1 MGWVYTSI
9 KIEGAFFYLEGNGRR
24 KRAGRMLFAAPGPP
38 QVTAAAGKLGG
49 DLRRCGVRESQRGR
63 GCSRARELKVG
74 LYGVLCFSLKVMGV
88 GRRAA
93 GGPVSE

>member
-24 KRAGRMLFAAPGPP
+24 KHAGRMLSAAPGPP

-49 DLRRCGVRESQRGR
+49 DVAS
-63 GCSRARELKVG
+63 AV
-74 LYGVLCFSLKVMGV
+74 
-88 GRRAA
+88 
-93 GGPVSE
+93 

>member
-24 KRAGRMLFAAPGPP
+24 KRAGRTLSAAPGPP

-49 DLRRCGVRESQRGR
+49 DVASVVLGDVGVRESQRGR
-63 GCSRARELKVG
+63 GCSRAREL
-74 LYGVLCFSLKVMGV
+74 
-88 GRRAA
+88 
-93 GGPVSE
+93 